1 MGRSLNQEVGKE
13 EESIE
18 YPYLFTIVRNGL
30 FGKSFCFHVL
40 RLPYFLFGRKYL
52 TIYFSSVASLIHH
65 GYLSESKIFISFMH
79 FDHHLKAYIFFLI
92 VSIATISV
100 LVYLYFPG
108 PGGLRS
114 DALDASGEVVPY
126 EEVISMSSEVS
137 SEAIS
142 TRRMRLTRLLLRYQL
157 QLQKLESSQIADIG
171 NTQTR
176 EAINQLRNKIDKLQ
190 SMIAKTVQ

>member
-1 MGRSLNQEVGKE
+1 
-13 EESIE
+13 
-18 YPYLFTIVRNGL
+18 
-30 FGKSFCFHVL
+30 
-40 RLPYFLFGRKYL
+40 
-52 TIYFSSVASLIHH
+52 
-65 GYLSESKIFISFMH
+65 MH

-114 DALDASGEVVPY
+114 DTLDASGEVVPY

-157 QLQKLESSQIADIG
+157 QLQELESSQIADIG